1 MATAPASTSPFRI
14 TGFRALLSTYA
25 IAEIGDQFAIVALAV
40 LVYERTSSPYAI
52 AATFLVGK
60 FLPALASTALV
71 ARMAHMRAVHSLTA
85 LLLAQV
91 VCYGALAA
99 IAENAPRLGYLL
111 PVLLIEGLFA
121 VTVRGLSRGVVA
133 MTLDDDETLRRG
145 NAIINIIFGVGT
157 VLGPI
162 LAVLILERWSAPA
175 ALVAAGVAFLLCAV
189 VIAAG
194 GRGLPTAELHETEQR
209 HSTREGLRY
218 TWSSPLARR
227 LVVGQAVAM
236 GFGTVIVPIEVVYV
250 SESLHESASAFGWLL
265 AAWGG
270 GILAG
275 SAIFARTSISLDRL
289 VPGATALIGAGL
301 VVMAVAPT
309 IGIAI
314 VGSAI
319 GGIGNG
325 IQWVAV
331 LTALQQSVSSQFYAR
346 TSGLMESVMS
356 GVPGIAYP
364 VGAVIAGLAGPRNAY
379 ALSGAGVLMVAG
391 YWAMTRSSENGEAL
405 DVGEV
410 EAVDAA
416 DRVATWPPPSVPD
429 LPPTQTQS
437 SAG

>member
-1 MATAPASTSPFRI
+1 MATASASTSPFRFS
-14 TGFRALLSTYA
+14 GFRALLSTYA

-99 IAENAPRLGYLL
+99 IAQSAPRLGYLL

-175 ALVAAGVAFLLCAV
+175 ALAAAGGAFLLCAV

-194 GRGLPTAELHETEQR
+194 GRELPTAELHEAEQR

-275 SAIFARTSISLDRL
+275 SAIFARSSISLDRL
-289 VPGATALIGAGL
+289 VPGATALIGIGL
-301 VVMAVAPT
+301 VVMALAPT

-314 VGSAI
+314 AGSAI

-346 TSGLMESVMS
+346 TSGLLESVMS

-391 YWAMTRSSENGEAL
+391 YWAMTRAREKPEPDAETEADL
-405 DVGEV
+405 P
-410 EAVDAA
+410 A
-416 DRVATWPPPSVPD
+416 DIVATWPPPSVPD
-429 LPPTQTQS
+429 LPPTQTPS